1 MTDDDDATLGYERVY
16 DSEKNEIYR
25 APVDFFDYYSG
36 DRYKPVTD
44 DQYLLPIDGYID
56 WK

>member
-1 MTDDDDATLGYERVY
+1 MTAPLGYERVY